1 LIDQGKVRAI
11 GCSNETSWGV
21 MKSLWAAE
29 KHGTAR
35 YVSVQNNFSL
45 INRRCESELAQV
57 CRRES
62 VSLLPYSPLGG
73 GVLTGKDKG
82 GAPLG
87 SRFYEYIHHGQPRQ
101 KMMAARFVNP
111 RTVETAERVAMIAR
125 DLDISAA
132 TLAVAWSKQ
141 HDFVASTIIGATS
154 IAQLNESL
162 LAADFVLDAETLK
175 RIDQIDIDIP
185 NAMTEDGLRRL

>member
-1 LIDQGKVRAI
+1 
-11 GCSNETSWGV
+11 
-21 MKSLWAAE
+21 
-29 KHGTAR
+29 
-35 YVSVQNNFSL
+35 
-45 INRRCESELAQV
+45 
-57 CRRES
+57 
-62 VSLLPYSPLGG
+62 
-73 GVLTGKDKG
+73 
-82 GAPLG
+82 
-87 SRFYEYIHHGQPRQ
+87 
-101 KMMAARFVNP
+101 MMAARFVNP
-111 RTVETAERVAMIAR
+111 RTVETAERVATIAR